1 MTVASTF
8 DLAYFGPGLF
18 ARSVASTLFHWMG
31 MLDPGLSEA
40 SRTRQGRGQANRS
53 GFIQTSD
60 AIGSARSLGCLAVLV
75 IACILP

>member
-1 MTVASTF
+1 MAVASIF

-40 SRTRQGRGQANRS
+40 SRTRQGRGALAAEGGKVLSVNACL
-53 GFIQTSD
+53 GFH
-60 AIGSARSLGCLAVLV
+60 VLMCG
-75 IACILP
+75 AT